1 MNICLVFVGLFENR
15 NTNEVKAVLQEKDG
29 DRSFYL
35 DVKNNCVE
43 FLRLVLSNEEYCGIF
58 AIYISTVERFGF
70 TLKKMIINVEE
81 NVSSVI
87 IDDSQGNEFIVKL
100 DTLDAVILATYNDT
114 PIYIDEKVL
123 NEFQQKLKKMPVFIN
138 YDLGKYSLNDLYNM
152 LKRVSYD
159 DDFLEEAI
167 RIRDEIKLRE
177 ESFNVAYYNG
187 PDIIY

>member
-1 MNICLVFVGLFENR
+1 MNICLVFVGLFENK
-15 NTNEVKAVLQEKDG
+15 NTNEIKAVLQEKDG

-35 DVKNNCVE
+35 DVKNNNVE
-43 FLRLVLSNEEYCGIF
+43 FLRSVLSNEDYCGIF

-70 TLKKMIINVEE
+70 TLKKMIINIED

-100 DTLDAVILATYNDT
+100 DTLDAVILSTYNDT
-114 PIYIDEKVL
+114 PIYIDEKIL
-123 NEFQQKLKKMPVFIN
+123 NDFQQKLKKMPVFIN

-177 ESFNVAYYNG
+177 ESFNAAYYNG
-187 PDIIY
+187 PDIIH

>member
-35 DVKNNCVE
+35 DVRNNNVE

-70 TLKKMIINVEE
+70 TLKKMIINVED

-100 DTLDAVILATYNDT
+100 DTLDAVILSTYNDT
-114 PIYIDEKVL
+114 PIYIDEKAL

-187 PDIIY
+187 PDIIH

>member
-1 MNICLVFVGLFENR
+1 MNICLVFVGLFENKSK
-15 NTNEVKAVLQEKDG
+15 NEVKAVLQEKNG

-35 DVKNNCVE
+35 DVKSNNVE
-43 FLRLVLSNEEYCGIF
+43 FLRSVLSNEEYCGIF

-70 TLKKMIINVEE
+70 TLKKTIINVED

-100 DTLDAVILATYNDT
+100 DTLDAVILSTYNDT
-114 PIYIDEKVL
+114 PIYIDEKIL
-123 NEFQQKLKKMPVFIN
+123 NDFQKKLQKMSVFIN

-167 RIRDEIKLRE
+167 RIKDEIRLRE
-177 ESFNVAYYNG
+177 EGFNVSYYNG

>member
-70 TLKKMIINVEE
+70 TLKKMIINVED